1 MIFDLFIGVWYFGFI
16 VTTYIIS
23 TYENQSNI
31 FTALV
36 KLLSQHVLCNIQVNN
51 KNKFAVVK

>member
-23 TYENQSNI
+23 TYEN
-31 FTALV
+31 
-36 KLLSQHVLCNIQVNN
+36 
-51 KNKFAVVK
+51 